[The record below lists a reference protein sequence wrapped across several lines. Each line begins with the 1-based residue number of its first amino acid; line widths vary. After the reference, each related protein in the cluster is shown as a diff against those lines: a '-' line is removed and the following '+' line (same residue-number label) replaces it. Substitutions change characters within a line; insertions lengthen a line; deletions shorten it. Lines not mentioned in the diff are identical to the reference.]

1 MKHYIMLSFITG
13 SGGVQC
19 YVASKA
25 RYLEEHGWRVVV
37 ISDNNPKENDK
48 CLINSLNKY
57 LPNGNP
63 YQNLQACYIPH
74 YQVKKA
80 LKRYLDVVGSIS
92 EGEEVIIESWN
103 SQTAIW
109 GELIAKRLRARHVFW
124 TANENY
130 RQVGHSYVAKMDFF
144 MFKMDRGE
152 VLTNLSIANKLF
164 DGFRVYKEDDFLE
177 TIITEDPIQDVDSP
191 EIDSIVKA
199 DWNICY
205 IGRSNKT
212 YVPNIFK
219 GVGEFAN
226 NHKEKRIQFIIV
238 GKVITNK
245 EVLQDLKSLD
255 NLIVTELG
263 DLYPM
268 PRALYSKIDVVIA
281 GSGSARHSADEGA
294 LVITADSILN
304 NSHGLLGYDT
314 NESIYKEEGTMDYSF
329 NEAIERA
336 LVKKTWKQQKYKWV
350 RMPGIKECT
359 ERQFEI
365 INRANPNLEYYDEK
379 ELLKGKVDYFLL
391 LRSLYGRIRKL
402 LVNK

>member
-25 RYLEEHGWRVVV
+25 RYLEEQGWHVVV
-37 ISDNNPKENDK
+37 ISDNNPKESDK

-63 YQNLQACYIPH
+63 YQDFQACYIPH
-74 YQVKKA
+74 CLVKKA
-80 LKRYLDVVGSIS
+80 LKRYQGVIGHIG

-103 SQTAIW
+103 SQTALW
-109 GELIAKRLRARHVFW
+109 GELLAKRLSARHFFW

-130 RQVGHSYVAKMDFF
+130 RQVGHSYVAKMDFY

-152 VLTNLSIANKLF
+152 ILTNLSIANKLF

-177 TIITEDPIQDVDSP
+177 TIIAEDPIQDIESP
-191 EIDSIVKA
+191 VIDTLVKA

-205 IGRSNKT
+205 IGRANKT
-212 YVPNIFK
+212 YVPNIFN

-226 NHKEKRIQFIIV
+226 NHKDKIIQFVIV
-238 GKVITNK
+238 GEVKTNK
-245 EVLQDLKSLD
+245 EVLQELKSVD
-255 NLIVTELG
+255 NLIVKELG
-263 DLYPM
+263 DLYPL
-268 PRALYSKIDVVIA
+268 PRNLYTKIDVVIA

-294 LVITADSILN
+294 LVIIADSILN

-329 NEAIERA
+329 NEALERA
-336 LVKKTWKQQKYKWV
+336 LVEKAWMNQEYKWV
-350 RMPGIKECT
+350 KMPGIKECT
-359 ERQFEI
+359 ERQLKI

-379 ELLKGKVDYFLL
+379 ELLKGKVDYALL
-391 LRSLYGRIRKL
+391 LRLLYGRIRKL
-402 LVNK
+402 FVRN